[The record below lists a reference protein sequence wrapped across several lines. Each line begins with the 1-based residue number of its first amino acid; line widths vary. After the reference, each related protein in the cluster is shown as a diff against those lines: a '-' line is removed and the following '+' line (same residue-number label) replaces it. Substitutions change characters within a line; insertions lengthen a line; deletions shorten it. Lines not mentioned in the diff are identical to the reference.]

1 MARDQFA
8 EVRSQLAGI
17 GRRFYTRGW
26 ALGTSGNFSAVVS
39 RRPLKLAITASSVP
53 KGRLSAA
60 DILTCGEDGVVLAS
74 VSKRSSKA
82 RSESAAR
89 RRSESRRPSAET
101 LLHLEIA
108 RRRAAGAILHT
119 HSVWTTILSDI
130 HAADRGFAI
139 AGFEMLKWL
148 NGVSSHE
155 HREWIPI
162 IENDQDMPRL
172 AQRVGSTLDEF
183 RNAHAFLLSRHGLY
197 TWGETLDEA
206 ERHVEILE
214 FLFETLGRMIATK
227 QVQGS
232 AFKVQDSVQGSGFG
246 VRGSGSG
253 LKRRDRAR

>member
-39 RRPLKLAITASSVP
+39 RQPLKLAITASSVP

-60 DILTCGEDGVVLAS
+60 DILTCGEDGEVLAA
-74 VSKRSSKA
+74 KRSSKV
-82 RSESAAR
+82 RSRSAE
-89 RRSESRRPSAET
+89 RRSSDLRRPSAET

-108 RRRAAGAILHT
+108 RRRDAGAVLHT

-130 HAADRGFAI
+130 HAADGGFDI
-139 AGFEMLKWL
+139 SGFEMLKGL
-148 NGVSSHE
+148 NGVRSHE

-172 AQRVGSTLDEF
+172 ARRVGTTLDQF
-183 RNAHAFLLSRHGLY
+183 HNAHAFLLSRHGLY

-214 FLFETLGRMIATK
+214 FLFETIGRTRQVHGSEFK
-227 QVQGS
+227 VQGS
-232 AFKVQDSVQGSGFG
+232 VP
-246 VRGSGSG
+246 GSGSRFKG
-253 LKRRDRAR
+253 SGRRTGEPQP